1 MAYDF
6 SDVKNDGGCDPM
18 FQVKPG
24 FWLFR
29 STINKMIEDTGYLN
43 VTPAWNPAP
52 PVGNT
57 EAQESRGMPDSL
69 RVAGPG
75 DGIANTLAERQRN
88 YGDFS
93 DNAEYAQQIKDVLH
107 GGISWADMPYHM
119 QEALDLIASKIARML
134 SGDPMY
140 RDSWHDIVGYATL
153 VEQRLTK

>member
-1 MAYDF
+1 MAEPELILALDEDWDKAARDKT
-6 SDVKNDGGCDPM
+6 SP
-18 FQVKPG
+18 
-24 FWLFR
+24 WLP
-29 STINKMIEDTGYLN
+29 S
-43 VTPAWNPAP
+43 P
-52 PVGNT
+52 PVPNT
-57 EAQESRGMPDSL
+57 EASESRGVPLFGESRGVRLFGSYND
-69 RVAGPG
+69 VA
-75 DGIANTLAERQRN
+75 ATLDERAKQ

>member
-1 MAYDF
+1 MSNTHEEIEWQQREFEFDEAARDTT
-6 SDVKNDGGCDPM
+6 SP
-18 FQVKPG
+18 
-24 FWLFR
+24 WL
-29 STINKMIEDTGYLN
+29 
-43 VTPAWNPAP
+43 PAWP
-52 PVGNT
+52 PVPNT
-57 EAQESRGMPDSL
+57 EASESRGMPDSL

-75 DGIANTLAERQRN
+75 DGIANTLVERQRN

-93 DNAEYAQQIKDVLH
+93 DNAEYAQQIKDVLR

>member
-1 MAYDF
+1 VGASETDDERQRRTKGETSMSTPDLILSLNEDF
-6 SDVKNDGGCDPM
+6 DAAARDTTSP
-18 FQVKPG
+18 
-24 FWLFR
+24 WLP
-29 STINKMIEDTGYLN
+29 T
-43 VTPAWNPAP
+43 WP
-52 PVGNT
+52 PVPDT
-57 EAQESRGMPDSL
+57 EASESRGVPDSL

-153 VEQRLTK
+153 VEQQLTK